1 MEDKK
6 IDNAVVAAIS
16 MALESHFGNNV
27 HDNESG
33 VLTISYVNKHW
44 NNLNR

>member
-16 MALESHFGNNV
+16 MALESYFGNNI

-33 VLTISYVNKHW
+33 ILTISYVNKNW

>member
-1 MEDKK
+1 MEEKK

-33 VLTISYVNKHW
+33 VLTISYVNEHW